1 MYENQNIISR
11 TNVVGH
17 LFYHDIFMNDSMD
30 VPCPQTT
37 ITKTTT
43 IIMLLNIDF
52 KGAILTGPSG
62 RAQSWRCSPGRPHRD
77 SRAAAAGADCLR
89 LAAERECKG
98 LKRWFRERPQ
108 TWLGLSMPHYLAKV
122 QHYTGHTW
130 TSVVLITRTIR
141 INFPHQISDDDFP
154 WRVMMIGWW
163 MDGTRWNRIMNGWKY
178 YYCSSPG

>member
-1 MYENQNIISR
+1 
-11 TNVVGH
+11 
-17 LFYHDIFMNDSMD
+17 MD

-37 ITKTTT
+37 ITKTKT
-43 IIMLLNIDF
+43 IIILLHIDF

-62 RAQSWRCSPGRPHRD
+62 RAQSWRCSPGRPHPD

-141 INFPHQISDDDFP
+141 TNFPHQISDDDFP